1 MSLHSRIR
9 RLYALTLFLPAQH
22 FHEKRRLTGT
32 LQSELKLPAEICKLI
47 ADYTGTMWDTIKE
60 MDFRLLDANP
70 TPHQIQSCVH
80 CSERA
85 ESKKELL
92 SLLKQTGITRY
103 IQARRKTIDREM
115 RVFNQKNFQSNSFFY
130 TMNPRRSLLPEISK
144 SV

>member
-22 FHEKRRLTGT
+22 FHEKRRLVET
-32 LQSELKLPAEICKLI
+32 LQFKLKLPTEICKLI

-60 MDFRLLDANP
+60 MDFRLLDAKP
-70 TPHQIQSCVH
+70 TPHQIQRCVH

-85 ESKKELL
+85 KAKKELL
-92 SLLKQTGITRY
+92 SLLKQTGVTRY

-115 RVFNQKNFQSNSFFY
+115 RAFHQNKFQSNSY
-130 TMNPRRSLLPEISK
+130 
-144 SV
+144 